1 MGTDRAAVLFAVLH
15 GTLAVLRAHA
25 PGLWT
30 QRSRMLRAE
39 SSVVNDGL
47 QKLCVYTDE
56 LIVVRKDVADKDV
69 NKAAWEDMRRI
80 IDQLEY

>member
-1 MGTDRAAVLFAVLH
+1 MSGGHFPLQVAGVMRFVRAIIREPDGFIFAFVVVPFVGTDLAAVLFAVLH

-39 SSVVNDGL
+39 SM
-47 QKLCVYTDE
+47 
-56 LIVVRKDVADKDV
+56 VAG
-69 NKAAWEDMRRI
+69 
-80 IDQLEY
+80 